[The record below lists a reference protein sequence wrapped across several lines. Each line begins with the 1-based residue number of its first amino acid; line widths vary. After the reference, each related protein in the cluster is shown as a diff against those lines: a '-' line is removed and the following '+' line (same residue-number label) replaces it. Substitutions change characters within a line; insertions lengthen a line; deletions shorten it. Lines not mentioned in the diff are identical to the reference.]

1 MRDRAFTSAVV
12 EEKRPE
18 MQRNRCYGSEI
29 LHKRLC
35 VAKFAEFATQL
46 VKRFKGTAS
55 VARNIDAYDHS
66 DVVDYHYG
74 RFPPGDLDL
83 GRLIEPLTR
92 AQDAISRYDQMLL
105 SLPNSEL
112 LLAPLRHSE
121 AVISSR
127 MEGTIS
133 TVDEVMIYEAEADE
147 GDHAEGRNDAVE
159 VFLYK
164 RVLQRAQQAVA
175 EGEPINE
182 GLIKNAHRI
191 LLSFGRGASKSP
203 GQYKIE
209 QNYVGDDRRKI
220 IYFKPISPLQ
230 LQSSMQALLEFI
242 ETSPMLHLFKV
253 GIAHVEFEALH
264 PFNDGNGRIGRLL
277 ITLLLWKYGLIH
289 KPHFYVSAFFET
301 HKEAYIELM
310 RAVSR
315 DDDWTGWTAFFLQAI
330 AEQAENNLQTAQRIM
345 ALYDEMKAPFR
356 DISGSKW
363 HLAAQDSIFENPVFK
378 NSQLIKRSG
387 MPKHV
392 AIRITRLL
400 LEDGLLRELRPA
412 SGRRGALF
420 MFEPLMEIVRA

>member
-1 MRDRAFTSAVV
+1 MSMNMKNYNLD
-12 EEKRPE
+12 
-18 MQRNRCYGSEI
+18 N
-29 LHKRLC
+29 
-35 VAKFAEFATQL
+35 
-46 VKRFKGTAS
+46 
-55 VARNIDAYDHS
+55 
-66 DVVDYHYG
+66 VVDYHYG
-74 RFPPGDLDL
+74 CFPPSELDL
-83 GRLIEPLTR
+83 SRLIEPLTR

-112 LLAPLRHSE
+112 LLAPLRQSE

-133 TVDEVMIYEAEADE
+133 TVDEVMIYEAESQDDGKPRPVRE
-147 GDHAEGRNDAVE
+147 DVVE
-159 VFLYK
+159 VFLYTT
-164 RVLQRAQQAVA
+164 VLRRAQTAVA

-182 GLIKNAHRI
+182 GLIKNAHRL

-203 GQYKIE
+203 GQYKEE

-230 LQSSMQALLEFI
+230 LQPAMHDLLKFI
-242 ETSPMLHLFKV
+242 EFSPMLHLFKV

-277 ITLLLWKYGLIH
+277 ITLLLWKFGLIH

-301 HKEAYIELM
+301 HKDEYIELM

-315 DDDWTGWTAFFLQAI
+315 DDDWTSWTAFFLNAI
-330 AEQAENNLQTAQRIM
+330 AEQAESNLQTAKKIM
-345 ALYDEMKAPFR
+345 ALYDEMKEPFR
-356 DISGSKW
+356 EMSGSKW
-363 HLAAQDSIFENPVFK
+363 HIAAQDSIFENPVFK

-392 AIRITRLL
+392 ATRITKLL
-400 LEDGLLRELRPA
+400 YEGGLLRELHPA
-412 SGRRGALF
+412 SGRRGALY